1 MSDYVKVATETGDQ
15 VLAGIAET
23 QESFLKAMA
32 PYTEWAATQTKMA
45 PPAFSADLPTM
56 QEITEANFAFAA
68 KLMKQQKKFTEKLF
82 SAVNAQ

>member
-1 MSDYVKVATETGDQ
+1 MSEYLKVANEAGEQ
-15 VLAGIAET
+15 MLAGIAEA
-23 QESFLKAMA
+23 QDNILKSMA

-68 KLMKQQKKFTEKLF
+68 KLLKQQKKFADKLF
-82 SAVNAQ
+82 AVASA